1 MQIVQFWLNNKDYN
15 EAVRKLGDK
24 SELYGFAKECFL
36 SKLEGVKAVKK
47 EVWYE
52 CSACNIEW
60 RQIVRAEIEAGTGK
74 LIPICDCGKHL
85 VRRVKRIAEHD

>member
-47 EVWYE
+47 EVWYVCPE
-52 CSACNIEW
+52 EGKEF
-60 RQIVRAEIEAGTGK
+60 RQIVRAEIEARTGR
-74 LIPICDCGKHL
+74 LIPICDCGRGL